1 MLSLG
6 RRETV
11 AAAAAINP
19 VRDARQASG
28 EGYFEMN
35 GSSNSPAHEASNI
48 SGARVTI
55 VLPGLGAGG
64 TEHVVNLVANHWVR
78 RGCTVTLITL
88 EPPDAKPYYAL
99 DPKIS
104 IERLGLPPQRAA
116 KLMAGVLVLKRIHR
130 LRSAIRR
137 SQPDFVLSFLTRTN
151 VLTLLA
157 TTGLAV
163 PVIVS
168 ERNNPA
174 LQPFGPIWKWAQRR
188 LYPRAFGLVTMTK
201 GALDYFPEKM
211 RGRGWVIANAV
222 DLPGEWQK
230 RRGNNILT
238 AVGRLT
244 RQKGFDLLI
253 EAFAR
258 IATRHPEWKLVI
270 WGEGDDRK
278 SLEALRDALDLKD
291 RVELPGVTQRP
302 GLWVETAD
310 VFVLSSRYEGW
321 GIVLLEAMAAGL
333 PVVSFACEW
342 GPSDMVKHGEDGIL
356 VPSNDVDALAEA
368 LSRMLGDGELRSRLA
383 TNAEASAKRYLP
395 ERILSQWDA
404 VASSA
409 LKHSAREH
417 AATRS
422 AAEPGSA

>member
-1 MLSLG
+1 MTSLG
-6 RRETV
+6 RRQTV
-11 AAAAAINP
+11 AAAAAMTT
-19 VRDARQASG
+19 VRATRRAAG
-28 EGYFEMN
+28 EGYFEMSD
-35 GSSNSPAHEASNI
+35 SSNAPALMASEM

-55 VLPGLGAGG
+55 VLPSLGAGG
-64 TEHVVNLVANHWVR
+64 TEHVVKLVANHWALL
-78 RGCTVTLITL
+78 GCAVTLITL
-88 EPPDAKPYYAL
+88 EPPDARPYYEF
-99 DPKIS
+99 DPAIA
-104 IERLGLPPQRAA
+104 IERLGLPPQRTG
-116 KLMAGVLVLKRIHR
+116 KLRAGLLVLKRIYR

-137 SQPDFVLSFLTRTN
+137 SQPDLVLSFLTRTN

-157 TTGLAV
+157 TTGLPV
-163 PVIVS
+163 PVVVS

-174 LQPFGPIWKWAQRR
+174 LQPFGAFWKLVQHR

-201 GALDYFPEKM
+201 GALDYFPERM
-211 RGRGWVIANAV
+211 RSRGWVIANAV
-222 DLPGEWQK
+222 DLPGDWQK

-258 IATRHPEWKLVI
+258 IASRHPEWKLVI

-278 SLEALRDALDLKD
+278 SLEALRDALDMTD

-321 GIVLLEAMAAGL
+321 GIVLLEAMASGL

-342 GPSDMVKHGEDGIL
+342 GPSDMVEHGEDGLL
-356 VPSNDVDALAEA
+356 VPTNDVDALADA
-368 LSRMLGDGELRSRLA
+368 LSRVLSDDELRSRLA
-383 TNAEASAKRYLP
+383 ANAEVSAKRYLP
-395 ERILSQWDA
+395 DRILSQWDA
-404 VASSA
+404 VALSA
-409 LKHSAREH
+409 LKHSARNH
-417 AATRS
+417 AATAS
-422 AAEPGSA
+422 TVESGSA

>member
-11 AAAAAINP
+11 AAAAAMNP

-35 GSSNSPAHEASNI
+35 GSSNSPAPRP
-48 SGARVTI
+48 GRTI
-55 VLPGLGAGG
+55 VTRAPEIFDASCAGG

-222 DLPGEWQK
+222 DLPREWQK

-356 VPSNDVDALAEA
+356 VPRNDVDALAEA

-417 AATRS
+417 ASTRS

>member
-1 MLSLG
+1 MTSLG

-11 AAAAAINP
+11 AATAAITP
-19 VRDARQASG
+19 VGATRRPAG
-28 EGYFEMN
+28 EGYFEMSEN
-35 GSSNSPAHEASNI
+35 SNPPAVVAANM

-55 VLPGLGAGG
+55 ILPSLGAGG
-64 TEHVVNLVANHWVR
+64 TEHVVKLVANHWAQL
-78 RGCTVTLITL
+78 GCKVTLITL
-88 EPPDAKPYYAL
+88 ELPHARPYYEF
-99 DPKIS
+99 DPRIA
-104 IERLGLPPQRAA
+104 IERLGLPPQQGGKIRAG
-116 KLMAGVLVLKRIHR
+116 LLVLRRIYR
-130 LRSAIRR
+130 LRSAIRH

-157 TTGLAV
+157 TIGLPV
-163 PVIVS
+163 PVVVS

-174 LQPFGPIWKWAQRR
+174 LQPFGVFWKWIQRR
-188 LYPRAFGLVTMTK
+188 LYPRAFGLVTMTR

-211 RGRGWVIANAV
+211 RSRGWVIANAV

-258 IATRHPEWKLVI
+258 IASRHPEWKLVI

-278 SLEALRDALDLKD
+278 SLEALRDALDMTD
-291 RVELPGVTQRP
+291 RVEMPGVTQRP
-302 GLWVETAD
+302 GVWVETAD

-342 GPSDMVKHGEDGIL
+342 GPSDMVEHGEDGLL

-368 LSRMLGDGELRSRLA
+368 LSRVLADGELRSRLA
-383 TNAEASAKRYLP
+383 ANAEASAKRYLP
-395 ERILSQWDA
+395 DRILSQWDA
-404 VASSA
+404 VALSA
-409 LKHSAREH
+409 LKHTARDH
-417 AATRS
+417 AATAS
-422 AAEPGSA
+422 VVGAGSA